1 MENQKKINEK
11 AINYSYINN
20 KDIKEIPLDDKLSK
34 ALNLIKKDIFN
45 FLSKSIA
52 KGFILSIKINDKKEL
67 IKLFITLIKNSDTNE
82 RNEDIDFLIEAD
94 REYPEKP
101 PRVFCLSCVK
111 SIFKLI
117 FNIFYLVFRYC

>member
-11 AINYSYINN
+11 AINYSYIKN

-52 KGFILSIKINDKKEL
+52 KGFILSIKINDKKKL

-101 PRVFCLSCVK
+101 PMVFCLSCVK